1 MFITHQCLVIPRLSK
16 CVVSY
21 QYDTT
26 QHHKTQKLFFHL
38 KSRFCFILY
47 QILFHPIHTRLCFIL
62 MCMRLCFIL
71 NVKKNFV
78 SYGVVS
84 CCVLCRVVWCRVV
97 WCCVMSYRWIVYSVL
112 RIPGSWVSGTHST
125 TTRQAAGDPQVS
137 RSPLGPILAS
147 RKNNRCRTTKRVDLF
162 LLFLHS
168 LHIQRE
174 VGNGL
179 LVGFSL

>member
-1 MFITHQCLVIPRLSK
+1 MGGKWASFVWWVNCPNVSCRINMTRHDT

-21 QYDTT
+21 QLIRHDTCVLWKDTT

-47 QILFHPIHTRLCFIL
+47 QILFHPMHMRLCFIL

-84 CCVLCRVVWCRVV
+84 CCVVCRVVWCRVV
-97 WCCVMSYRWIVYSVL
+97 WCCVVSYRWIV
-112 RIPGSWVSGTHST
+112 
-125 TTRQAAGDPQVS
+125 
-137 RSPLGPILAS
+137 
-147 RKNNRCRTTKRVDLF
+147 
-162 LLFLHS
+162 
-168 LHIQRE
+168 
-174 VGNGL
+174 
-179 LVGFSL
+179 

>member
-1 MFITHQCLVIPRLSK
+1 MSRLSK

-21 QYDTT
+21 QYDTTRHMCCVISIDTTRHMCLMKGHDTT

-71 NVKKNFV
+71 NVKKFFV

-97 WCCVMSYRWIVYSVL
+97 WCCVVSYRWIVYKRPMQYCNSDTL
-112 RIPGSWVSGTHST
+112 L
-125 TTRQAAGDPQVS
+125 DM
-137 RSPLGPILAS
+137 
-147 RKNNRCRTTKRVDLF
+147 NR
-162 LLFLHS
+162 
-168 LHIQRE
+168 
-174 VGNGL
+174 
-179 LVGFSL
+179 